1 MKKIIFLVIVAFFVL
16 TTILYSNRSKVQIV
30 DVYVCD
36 VGVMSAQISAKAKVS
51 RKDLYIVGYCKC
63 QGVNKDM
70 MSLVK
75 NFVKEC
81 DPKKHMVYSCV
92 CVGKSGY

>member
-1 MKKIIFLVIVAFFVL
+1 MARVLFSSSKK
-16 TTILYSNRSKVQIV
+16 TQIA
-30 DVYVCD
+30 DIYICD
-36 VGVMSAQISAKAKVS
+36 VGIVAAEINAKAKVS

-70 MSLVK
+70 VSMVK
-75 NFVKEC
+75 DYQKEC
-81 DPKKHMVYSCV
+81 DLAKHDVYSCA